1 MSRRKPTQE
10 RAEVTVSAILDATAE
25 LLVRD
30 GYAKTSTN
38 RIAKRAGV
46 SIGSLYHYFDDKNGI
61 IRALVER
68 VKERQMAALSESL
81 TQTYEL
87 EPEEGVRVLIHA
99 ALESQKVESDLVH
112 VLLTECP
119 RDGREDLDVT
129 WKRRMTE
136 LLTARM
142 LAEPERVRPRN
153 VGLAAYVLVH
163 AVFAVVRDALAERP
177 ELLAGPAL
185 ETELTEL
192 VVRYLSPEPR
202 A

>member
-10 RAEVTVSAILDATAE
+10 RAEVTVTALLDATAE

-46 SIGSLYHYFDDKNGI
+46 SIGSLYHYFDDKDAI

-68 VKERQMAALSESL
+68 VVQRQLAALSESL
-81 TQTYEL
+81 SSTYEL
-87 EPEEGVRVLIHA
+87 EPEEGVRALIHA
-99 ALESQKVESDLVH
+99 ALESQKVEAELAH

-119 RDGREDLDVT
+119 REGREDLDRR
-129 WKRRMTE
+129 WKRRITE
-136 LLTARM
+136 ILTARM

-163 AVFAVVRDALAERP
+163 AVFAVVRDALADRP

-185 ETELTEL
+185 ENELTDL
-192 VVRYLSPEPR
+192 VVCYLRPED
-202 A
+202 